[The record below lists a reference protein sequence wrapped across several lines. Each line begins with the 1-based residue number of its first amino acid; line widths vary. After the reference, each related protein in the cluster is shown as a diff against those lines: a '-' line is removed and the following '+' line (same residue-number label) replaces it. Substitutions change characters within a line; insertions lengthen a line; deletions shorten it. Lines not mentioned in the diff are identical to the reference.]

1 MKKKTDPRHRRRQKV
16 VQRLFEWWFYHQDPE
31 RQKEVLA
38 RNPQNQSSK
47 LANEILNQLKEIDSN
62 IVQAAQEW
70 PLEGIAQVDLSIL
83 RLAVY
88 ELLFDN
94 TAPPKVVVDEA
105 VELAK
110 ELGGK
115 SSPAFINGVLGKI
128 ISVHGDRITT
138 K

>member
-1 MKKKTDPRHRRRQKV
+1 MKKRTDPRHRRRQKT
-16 VQRLFEWWFYHQDPE
+16 VQRLFEWWFYREHPK

-38 RNPQNQSSK
+38 RNPKSQSTK
-47 LANEILNQLKEIDSN
+47 LAGKILKHLKEIDDQ

-70 PLEGIAQVDLSIL
+70 PIEGIARVDLSIL

-94 TAPPKVVVDEA
+94 TAPPKVIVDES

-110 ELGGK
+110 ELGGE

>member
-1 MKKKTDPRHRRRQKV
+1 LKKRTDPRHRRRQKI
-16 VQRLFEWWFYHQDPE
+16 VQHLFEWWFYRESPK

-38 RNPQNQSSK
+38 RNPKGQSTQLTNK
-47 LANEILNQLKEIDSN
+47 ILKHQKEIDEQ
-62 IVQAAQEW
+62 IVQAAREW

-94 TAPPKVVVDEA
+94 TTPPKVVIDESI
-105 VELAK
+105 ELAK
-110 ELGGK
+110 ELGGE

-128 ISVHGDRITT
+128 ISVHEGGITT

>member
-1 MKKKTDPRHRRRQKV
+1 LKKRTDPRHRRRQKIA
-16 VQRLFEWWFYHQDPE
+16 QRLFEWWFYHKHPK

-38 RNPQNQSSK
+38 RNPKSESTK
-47 LANEILNQLKEIDSN
+47 LTGKILKHLKEIDEQ

-70 PLEGIAQVDLSIL
+70 PLEGIARVDLSIL

-94 TAPPKVVVDEA
+94 TAPPKVIIDES

-110 ELGGK
+110 ELGGE